1 MVARRMSTPLG
12 PLLGSWLA
20 PSRFTKSRRR
30 RKQPAAWLLL
40 LIVVLF
46 VFFRVF
52 VHQNP
57 FDRSTEPWH
66 EGTYMVERVV
76 DGDTLKLTNGETVRL
91 IGVDTPETVKPH
103 SPVEPFGEEAA
114 AFTRRLVQ
122 NNSFQVRLSF
132 DSQRRDKYGRL
143 LAYVWAGEYFLNE
156 ELVRAGLARV
166 ETQYSYSPLMKERLI
181 LAETEAKAQHRGI
194 WSLSSSDK

>member
-1 MVARRMSTPLG
+1 MARRDLHGGAGCGWGHPQVNQ
-12 PLLGSWLA
+12 
-20 PSRFTKSRRR
+20 RRDSPPHR
-30 RKQPAAWLLL
+30 
-40 LIVVLF
+40 
-46 VFFRVF
+46 
-52 VHQNP
+52 
-57 FDRSTEPWH
+57 
-66 EGTYMVERVV
+66 
-76 DGDTLKLTNGETVRL
+76 
-91 IGVDTPETVKPH
+91 VDTPETVKPH